1 MPKALAAAI
10 AFPLSFCISGLIPSI
25 REIPVYRG
33 SKAIL
38 KTFRQSVQALS
49 EGENLL
55 ICPDIDYT
63 DTSSSMGEMYHGFLN
78 LEKYYFKKTGSH
90 LAFVPVHISKRR
102 HCIYMGEAICFKTEN
117 DFKQEKI
124 KVYGPFKRRVFTF
137 GKTNRSSRAAAGP

>member
-1 MPKALAAAI
+1 M
-10 AFPLSFCISGLIPSI
+10 
-25 REIPVYRG
+25 
-33 SKAIL
+33 
-38 KTFRQSVQALS
+38 QALS

-124 KVYGPFKRRVFTF
+124 KVYDRLKEEFLRLEKQTEVAERLPGRKR
-137 GKTNRSSRAAAGP
+137 SRTV